1 MIIALP
7 IFGAI
12 GSVEADYK
20 TGERAVMMWVYPSS
34 LKSFREAA
42 AQGHPK
48 AQFELGLIYEQ
59 GDGVTR
65 DFTEATK

>member
-1 MIIALP
+1 
-7 IFGAI
+7 
-12 GSVEADYK
+12 
-20 TGERAVMMWVYPSS
+20 MMWVYPSS